1 MGCMEKLLE
10 ALEDCGE
17 AALFYKGTSI
27 LKANRRFAEMFGRSE
42 EECGG
47 LEILEICHN
56 ESIEM
61 IRDFMHRRA
70 VGDPGLPSTYEA
82 FFRTPDRPKV
92 SMHLNVI
99 RIKGAEGALLVLVNE
114 TE

>member
-10 ALEDCGE
+10 ALDDCGE

-27 LKANRRFAEMFGRSE
+27 LMANGRFAEMFGRSE
-42 EECGG
+42 EECSGM
-47 LEILEICHN
+47 EILEICHN

-70 VGDPGLPSTYEA
+70 VGDPGLPSAYEA
-82 FFRTPDRPKV
+82 FFRTPERPRV
-92 SMHLNVI
+92 SMRLNVI
-99 RIKGAEGALLVLVNE
+99 RISGADGALLVLVNE
-114 TE
+114 V